1 MAGSRKFFI
10 QLFYLLL
17 FLPVVNCKSASSN
30 TIITDDLI
38 YENWLLAVDNAY
50 SVHNGNLPGFEKLSD
65 FFLELYRKTNEQ
77 TYLRFSLYEAGRQ
90 KREEIIDQLTNV
102 ETESLESLILL
113 LRNGITDTTDYK
125 IRAYSFDDIYLF
137 LDFDIPTNFRNHA
150 RELLDYWF
158 RSLPEYYQY
167 SYIKGSFVT
176 HSLILGYYR
185 LGEHQKVYEV
195 SRYLQNSN
203 PFPDSAFSL
212 ELFLYLSHSLR
223 ISGYY
228 LDALRLYQEILLPI
242 ALNLNDMQRYYE
254 IRMDYAFT
262 QLRIGNVNIALTEY
276 QEIYSNLEMLK
287 DTRYRT
293 ALFNNL
299 AICYLNAGRFDQY
312 IAFQLD
318 AYHIAQNNNDIG
330 QQIMI
335 LRNLFIFYQRQN
347 ETELALSYLEQALLL
362 AKDED
367 LSTDVSSILIALGI
381 HIRSF
386 YDDYLHAIDLFYEAL
401 KYSQSNSIYQ
411 QIFNSKFEIAQ
422 TFLIFGDYENSEKY
436 ISKLLEISKSR
447 NDDRGYIL
455 TNILLA
461 NSYIKSGRTVNAG
474 SILNQFSEIE
484 FQQLP
489 FEFEVLAHNI
499 NTQFQIFN
507 ENYRIAIDQSTKMI
521 SKIINWLAESSNQE
535 TGHMRMDDEFNEA
548 FRLHLNLLESLN
560 RPQDALIT
568 IGDLRNIT
576 RSGFYNNPLL
586 KSQLLSEEELI
597 RDYQLS
603 NRIRQL
609 RSQYANA
616 SGEQRVYVGN
626 ELLAATS
633 ERNTLLNRAFPQH
646 RETPYESA
654 LRTLRR
660 QLGNDQMVFYFS
672 VFDGQIFSFTIT
684 RRNVE
689 MKTFPKDELYLNMIN
704 NAVSSLGS
712 GQTNLNALYN
722 VYTTFF
728 KGEIPKRIRHVY
740 FIPDGSFYRLPLEI
754 LPVTVP
760 QTNTSY
766 GTVTYFVENYS
777 VSYANS
783 LSDIIHKPNNKNQN
797 FQYDIAGFGIRNF
810 TEAGHP
816 ELMNLPSGP
825 VEIVK
830 SADALSHFP
839 RKRVFLESESTPKNF
854 REMAGS
860 SRILHIATHSKVNND
875 NPLFSTLYMYNGQND
890 MSRSDDQN
898 GIIHAYELF
907 DLNLNADLIFLSSCE
922 SGSGGYLQGS
932 GILGFSRAF
941 SYAGAQSLALNLWPI
956 RDQTAAEIAV
966 KFYEGLNFGNNKA
979 EALRNA
985 QISYLNHSNSD
996 PYLWGAF
1003 VLYGDISPLISTKGQ
1018 FNIAFLILF
1027 LVIVACSMLYRVYR

>member
-1 MAGSRKFFI
+1 MYVIRKFLVQF
-10 QLFYLLL
+10 FLL
-17 FLPVVNCKSASSN
+17 S
-30 TIITDDLI
+30 LI
-38 YENWLLAVDNAY
+38 LQVDYAQSENILGTNSEHEVYENWIWATEKAY
-50 SVHNGNLPGFEKLSD
+50 SDPHIPSVSARISSI
-65 FFLELYRKTNEQ
+65 FLKLYRQTNDEI
-77 TYLRFSLYEAGRQ
+77 YLRFSLYEAGIN
-90 KREEIIDQLTNV
+90 KLEEILDGLTTD
-102 ETESLESLILL
+102 ELKSLQGLISILQ
-113 LRNGITDTTDYK
+113 NGITDSTHYN
-125 IRAYSFDDIYLF
+125 IRPYSFDDIYLF
-137 LDFDIPTNFRNHA
+137 LDYDIPEVYQNQA
-150 RELLDYWF
+150 RKLLDYWF
-158 RSLPEYYQY
+158 KRLPEYYNENHL
-167 SYIKGSFVT
+167 KGSFVT
-176 HSLILGYYR
+176 HSLILGYYQ
-185 LGEHQKVYEV
+185 LADHQKVYEA
-195 SRYLQNSN
+195 SQYLQNTN

-212 ELFLYLSHSLR
+212 DLYLFLSFSLR

-228 LDALRLYQEILLPI
+228 LEALYIYQNILIPI
-242 ALNLNDMQRYYE
+242 AYNLEDIPRYFE
-254 IRMDYAFT
+254 IRMDYALT
-262 QLRIGNVNIALTEY
+262 QFRIGNVSAALKEY
-276 QEIYSNLEMLK
+276 QEIYSNIDFLN

-293 ALFNNL
+293 ALLNNL
-299 AICYLNAGRFDQY
+299 AISYLNSGRFDQY
-312 IAFQLD
+312 IDFQLNAFQ
-318 AYHIAQNNNDIG
+318 YAQKEGNYG

-335 LRNLFIFYQRQN
+335 LSNLYIFYQRQSQ
-347 ETELALSYLEQALLL
+347 TEIALNYLEQALR
-362 AKDED
+362 
-367 LSTDVSSILIALGI
+367 IAREKNLT
-381 HIRSF
+381 
-386 YDDYLHAIDLFYEAL
+386 IDLATILLSVGVYRRNVQDDPESALVHFFEAL
-401 KYSQSNSIYQ
+401 EYAKFNSNYQ
-411 QIFNSKFEIAQ
+411 QILNSYLAIAQ
-422 TFLIFGDYENSEKY
+422 TFINLEDYQNAEKY
-436 ISKLLEISKSR
+436 LNSIINVSQSR
-447 NDDRGYIL
+447 NDNRGYTLSNVIL
-455 TNILLA
+455 A
-461 NSYIKSGRTVNAG
+461 HSYIKSGKIAEAD
-474 SILNQFSEIE
+474 SIISQFTNND
-484 FQQLP
+484 FLQLQ
-489 FEFEVLAHNI
+489 FEFRVLTNNI
-499 NTQFQIFN
+499 AMHVQKERGNIL
-507 ENYRIAIDQSTKMI
+507 ESISQSTEMI
-521 SKIINWLAESSNQE
+521 SEIINWLAESSNQE
-535 TGHMRMDDEFNEA
+535 TGHMRMDDEFTEA

-646 RETPYESA
+646 RVTPYESA

-740 FIPDGSFYRLPLEI
+740 FIPDGPFYRLPLEI

-966 KFYEGLNFGNNKA
+966 KFYEGLNFGKNKA
-979 EALRNA
+979 ESLRNA